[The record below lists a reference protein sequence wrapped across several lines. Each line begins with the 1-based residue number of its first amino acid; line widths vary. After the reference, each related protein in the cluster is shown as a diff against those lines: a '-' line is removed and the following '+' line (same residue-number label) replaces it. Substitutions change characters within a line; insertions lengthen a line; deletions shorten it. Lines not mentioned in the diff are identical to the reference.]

1 MNAQAASDAALGFRP
16 SAAPPLDPSI
26 NQWVSPPILARYR
39 QTASASGIA
48 PERQP
53 AVPARGAPTAS
64 LPGDAAVV
72 ANMDSVSAGAG
83 VMAPASGNNGV
94 PPTAVIMFPGDGT
107 VLSAAAKN
115 QIKQAAARYR
125 DAGGTGSIRVVGHAS
140 SRTANMPVEKHLE
153 LIFEKSQERANAVG
167 QELIRDGIPADR
179 VLIEAVG
186 DSQPV
191 YYESMPQG
199 EEGNRRAEI
208 FLQT

>member
-1 MNAQAASDAALGFRP
+1 MNSQTASDASLGFRP

-26 NQWVSPPILARYR
+26 NQWVSPPILSRYR
-39 QTASASGIA
+39 QTASNAGIA
-48 PERQP
+48 PERQA
-53 AVPARGAPTAS
+53 AVPQRGAPA
-64 LPGDAAVV
+64 GDASGGAVV
-72 ANMDSVSAGAG
+72 TNLDAISTGAG
-83 VMAPASGNNGV
+83 VTVPSSSTNGV
-94 PPTAVIMFPGDGT
+94 PPTAVIMFAGDGT
-107 VLSAAAKN
+107 TLSAAAKD

-125 DAGGTGSIRVVGHAS
+125 EAGSAGSIRVVGHAS

-153 LIFEKSQERANAVG
+153 VIFEKSQERANAVG
-167 QELIRDGIPADR
+167 QELIRDGVPAER

-208 FLQT
+208 FVQG